1 MDVIKRAI
9 LFGAKAIVTVLDTKD
24 LVQTAI
30 DTHRLS
36 DASARAMGRAL
47 TMTAF
52 MSGNFKAQG
61 NRLTVL
67 IQGDGPIG
75 KMVLCGDY
83 GAYVRGYCEHPDA
96 AQDAP
101 DTDVRHTV
109 GERGALNII
118 KDFGLKKPYNG
129 MSQLVNGNID
139 SDFAYYFTVSE
150 QLPSAV
156 VLDCVVR
163 DGRCVAAGGVIA
175 QAMPNCEEELL
186 VVLQDI
192 MRNFSDLGQMLQQ
205 CTPQQIL
212 DDHFGHFEIKVL
224 DDIAPRW
231 RCSCS
236 RERIGGMLLTLGR
249 QEAEQI
255 LQEQG
260 RIEVGCDF
268 CNRKYGF
275 DREQIRE
282 LFDGTHN

>member
-83 GAYVRGYCEHPDA
+83 GSYVRGYCEHPDA

-282 LFDGTHN
+282 LFNGTHN